1 MTELDLQTAAKWAAG
16 KLVGDNVAFAA
27 VGTDTRALPPRS
39 LFVALR
45 GPNFDGNNFID
56 AAFTSGAVAALT
68 DNEAALN
75 RRSGI
80 VVDDPWRAFGEIAA
94 GFRREIARCPWF
106 AVTGTNGKTT
116 TRRLLAHLLRTDGKN
131 FCEPAANFNNL
142 IGVPKTLLQSD
153 AATEFGV
160 LEMGTSGPGEIRRLA
175 EIARP
180 TVAAI
185 TNISAGHLLGLKSLD
200 RIAAE
205 KQEIFAFLPDDGL
218 AIFPAAN
225 AAQFRPRLPRGVAA
239 ITFAVDAPAAVVATD
254 LKTDEHGS
262 RFRVEA
268 QEFFLPLLGVHNV
281 ENCLIAL
288 IAARRFGVAFAD
300 AAAALVDFAP
310 VAGRLQTTVFPAAGV
325 TLIDD
330 AYNAN
335 PASFRAAAQ
344 VLAAYPAKRRILLL
358 ADMGELGEQSRR
370 LHQELGRWLAAAAI
384 DVLLAVGDEM
394 AALIE
399 SAGENNARQTLAHYR
414 DTGALLTALRGQLQS
429 GDVVLVKGSHATN
442 MAHVAA
448 ELKRWLA

>member
-45 GPNFDGNNFID
+45 GPNFDGDNFID
-56 AAFTSGAVAALT
+56 AAFASGAVAALT
-68 DNEAALN
+68 GNEAALK
-75 RRSGI
+75 RRPGI
-80 VVDDPWRAFGEIAA
+80 VVDDPARAFGEMAA
-94 GFRREIARCPWF
+94 GFRREIAQVPWF

-116 TRRLLAHLLRTDGKN
+116 TRRLLAHILRAGGKN
-131 FCEPAANFNNL
+131 ICEPAANFNNL

-160 LEMGTSGPGEIRRLA
+160 LEMGTSSPGEIRRLA

-185 TNISAGHLLGLKSLD
+185 TNISAGHLSGLKSLD

-225 AAQFRPRLPRGVAA
+225 AAQFRPRLPRGVEA
-239 ITFAVDAPAAVVATD
+239 ITFAVDAPADVVATD
-254 LKTDEHGS
+254 IKTDEHGS
-262 RFRVEA
+262 RFCVEA

-288 IAARRFGVAFAD
+288 IAARRFGIAFAD
-300 AAAALVDFAP
+300 AALADFAP
-310 VAGRLQTTVFPAAGV
+310 VAGRLQTTVAAGV

-335 PASFRAAAQ
+335 PASIRAAAQ
-344 VLAAYPAKRRILLL
+344 VLAAYPAKRRVLLL
-358 ADMGELGEQSRR
+358 ADMGELGDESRR
-370 LHQELGRWLAAAAI
+370 LHQELGRWLAATAI

-399 SAGENNARQTLAHYR
+399 SASKNNPRQTLAHYR
-414 DTGALLTALRGQLQS
+414 DTGALLTALRGQLQA

-442 MAHVAA
+442 MSRVAA
-448 ELKRWLA
+448 ELKKNLELRV